1 MMQNNNIEQE
11 TICFQ
16 ITWELGRFPG
26 NHDYHVTYDPRCR
39 EIGVQLGNWAAS
51 GYPWTP
57 RNFTPGST
65 TPPA

>member
-1 MMQNNNIEQE
+1 MNNIEQE

-39 EIGVQLGNWAAS
+39 EIGVQLGELGCQESEDRHA
-51 GYPWTP
+51 
-57 RNFTPGST
+57 
-65 TPPA
+65 

>member
-39 EIGVQLGNWAAS
+39 CLLYTSDAADD
-51 GYPWTP
+51 
-57 RNFTPGST
+57 
-65 TPPA
+65 